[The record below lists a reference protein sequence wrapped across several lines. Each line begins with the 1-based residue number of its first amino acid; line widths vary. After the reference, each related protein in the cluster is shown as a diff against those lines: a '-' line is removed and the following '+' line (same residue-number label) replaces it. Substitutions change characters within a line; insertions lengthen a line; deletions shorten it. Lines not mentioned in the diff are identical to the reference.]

1 MSLPDPDKRSP
12 NALAKRQCRRS
23 IIAAIAALDPPDRSA
38 QEAALVEAFWRLPG
52 WTEAETVLLYVSAFP
67 EEIRTAPLLSIAY
80 DAGKRVILPRVD
92 RVGGRLRLH
101 RVVDPRREL
110 SPGVLGIRE
119 PDAGLP
125 EVAANA
131 VDWVLV
137 PGVAFDDR
145 GYRLGRGAG
154 HYDRLLPAMRP
165 DCVCWAL
172 GLNCQLVPC
181 LPVEPHDVAL
191 DGVTTPGRTIR
202 GVGRSGGVR
211 GPSDRGEVTQS
222 TRTSSPGTPE

>member
-1 MSLPDPDKRSP
+1 MTPPDRVERSEM
-12 NALAKRQCRRS
+12 ARAKRQWRRS
-23 IIAAIAALDPPDRSA
+23 ILAAISTIDPSDRSD
-38 QEAALVEAFWRLPG
+38 QEAALVEAFPKLPG
-52 WTEAETVLLYVSAFP
+52 WNDAQTVLLYATAFA
-67 EEIRTAPLLSIAY
+67 EEIRTARLLSMVY
-80 DAGKRVILPRVD
+80 DAGKRLILPRVD
-92 RVGGRLRLH
+92 GAERRLRLH
-101 RVVDPRREL
+101 HVADLRRDL
-110 SPGVLGIRE
+110 ATGVLGIPE
-119 PDAGLP
+119 PLAGVP

-131 VDWVLV
+131 VDWALV

-154 HYDRLLPAMRP
+154 HYDRLLPGMRP

-202 GVGRSGGVR
+202 GVGRSGRIR
-211 GPSDRGEVTQS
+211 GSNDHAQVD
-222 TRTSSPGTPE
+222 